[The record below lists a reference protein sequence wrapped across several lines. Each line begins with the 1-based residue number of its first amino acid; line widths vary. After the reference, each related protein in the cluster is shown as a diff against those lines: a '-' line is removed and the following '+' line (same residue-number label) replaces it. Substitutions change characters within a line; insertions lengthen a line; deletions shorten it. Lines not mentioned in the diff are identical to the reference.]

1 MVLAALLQLASLTHS
16 LVPTRGWGGVFTIDI
31 AEAEALVLPG
41 TAVYRASAA
50 APIAF
55 TAACAAETPP
65 WRYSVTRARRAPAR
79 ALGPARG

>member
-1 MVLAALLQLASLTHS
+1 
-16 LVPTRGWGGVFTIDI
+16 
-31 AEAEALVLPG
+31 VLPG